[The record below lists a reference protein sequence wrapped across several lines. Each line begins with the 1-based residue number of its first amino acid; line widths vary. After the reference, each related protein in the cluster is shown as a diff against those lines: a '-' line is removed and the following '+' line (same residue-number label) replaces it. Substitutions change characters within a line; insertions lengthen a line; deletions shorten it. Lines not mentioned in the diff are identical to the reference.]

1 LFGFKNKGKKMIRLL
16 LLVGTG
22 GFLGTVARFLTSR
35 YFAAYFPS
43 SFPYGTFVVNVV
55 GCFLIG
61 LIYGISEKGNFMST
75 EWRLIL
81 TVGFCGGFTTFSAF
95 AAENMAMLRD
105 TEYFNFF
112 LYTGSSI
119 FIGLLATFAGI
130 MITKIL

>member
-1 LFGFKNKGKKMIRLL
+1 MIRSILL
-16 LLVGTG
+16 AGTG
-22 GFLGTVARFLTSR
+22 GFLGTVSRFLASR

-43 SFPYGTFVVNVV
+43 SFPYGTFVVNMT

-61 LIYGISEKGNFMST
+61 LLYGIAEKGDFINA
-75 EWRLIL
+75 EWRLFL
-81 TVGFCGGFTTFSAF
+81 MVGFCGGFTTFSAF

-105 TEYFNFF
+105 NEIFNFF

-130 MITKIL
+130 MLTKIF